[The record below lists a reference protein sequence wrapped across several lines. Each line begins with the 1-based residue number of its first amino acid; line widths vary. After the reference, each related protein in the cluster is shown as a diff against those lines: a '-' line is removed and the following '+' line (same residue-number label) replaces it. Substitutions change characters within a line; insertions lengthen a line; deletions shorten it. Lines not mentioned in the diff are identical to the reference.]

1 MTHGIYA
8 TAAFWKGAAE
18 RAVKTFAQALLG
30 VLMGGATGIL
40 DVDWLAGLSVAALA
54 TLVSLLTSISQP
66 DFTAGA
72 PAFEAQPDGYEP
84 RHRVA
89 TTTKES

>member
-1 MTHGIYA
+1 MSTYA
-8 TAAFWKGAAE
+8 TPAFWRGAAE

-40 DVDWLAGLSVAALA
+40 DVDWLAALSVAGLA
-54 TLVSLLTSISQP
+54 TVVSLLTSISTP

-72 PAFEAQPDGYEP
+72 PTPDAADDYEP

-89 TTTKES
+89 D